1 MMKQLTEADKACYR
15 DYGYHTPIDVM
26 SQATAFRLLKEFEQA
41 EVNFPDALGPFG
53 RNNAHL
59 TFMCL
64 DEIAHNEVIL
74 DSVEDLLGP
83 DFYLWGSVLFIKE
96 PESDGFVT
104 WHQDATYMGLM
115 PHDFVT
121 VWLALTVSN
130 EEAGCMRV
138 IPGSHLNGIK
148 DNEDTFD
155 EHNILTRGQRIADI
169 DEHQAIDVVLR
180 PGQASLHHPRLIH
193 GSRPNC
199 SGHRRVGVALQSY
212 VASHVRQTVGTHYAL
227 PVRGCELD
235 DSIVHLQRP
244 NSDMNPIDVSQR
256 EKVNRNYSQILYRGA
271 DQIRGY

>member
-15 DYGYHTPIDVM
+15 DYGYYTPIDVM

-121 VWLALTVSN
+121 VWLADRKSTRLNS
-130 EEAGCMRV
+130 
-138 IPGSHLNGIK
+138 SHW
-148 DNEDTFD
+148 
-155 EHNILTRGQRIADI
+155 
-169 DEHQAIDVVLR
+169 
-180 PGQASLHHPRLIH
+180 
-193 GSRPNC
+193 
-199 SGHRRVGVALQSY
+199 
-212 VASHVRQTVGTHYAL
+212 
-227 PVRGCELD
+227 
-235 DSIVHLQRP
+235 
-244 NSDMNPIDVSQR
+244 
-256 EKVNRNYSQILYRGA
+256 
-271 DQIRGY
+271 